1 MVMEMQSGSL
11 LRADQAIVKV
21 VAGLVL
27 GAVRRRRESHCREAW
42 YVSTPGTRGFRSL
55 SVLNLLGLVLGEIS
69 CIIEALQY
77 PNQSDVCSSIL
88 HANSLYTMQC
98 TNPEGR
104 NRPSATTYNTK

>member
-42 YVSTPGTRGFRSL
+42 YVSTPGARGFRSL
-55 SVLNLLGLVLGEIS
+55 SVLNLLGACARRDLVHHRSPSIS
-69 CIIEALQY
+69 KPVRRMLF
-77 PNQSDVCSSIL
+77 
-88 HANSLYTMQC
+88 
-98 TNPEGR
+98 NPSCKQLVYDAMHKSRGKE
-104 NRPSATTYNTK
+104 